1 MGKNRK
7 KGFQRKKVNH
17 LTLSPFSINT
27 VSLIIIVLFSLFV
40 FETLSFAVKEGLQ
53 KGTRIAYNQYEER
66 EKNLAK
72 VGVLQLIKS
81 IEYGRTQTVL
91 DEEFYKSEIIR
102 MMKNGTLGKD
112 SKRGFFVFDD
122 SNVCLI
128 SYDFPEMEGYALD
141 DLPVEISTG
150 SHLSE
155 YFQTLRNGEIT
166 DGYFI
171 HYYAGRSGTE
181 KTSYIAYYPQWG
193 WIVGAGYYGKDG
205 EIFKKEQEALW
216 GNFGK
221 ELNSRVMFRVLLF
234 SLFIYSIILVI
245 TVLLKKSYTTQM
257 RLNND
262 YELFRDTLEEN
273 LCVMITDA
281 EGRIQRVNHRYR
293 ELTDTEGLQIS
304 GRFFDTYIHP
314 DTRRETAI
322 SMKNTLGEKELWTGT
337 IKGLSQ
343 DGREF
348 WIQSQIK
355 PLYGINGSLNGY
367 IAVGLDMTEL
377 QTIKE
382 NLKKSAFIDSLTGC
396 GNWEKLLHDY
406 EKTDSAYIAYYN
418 IDAFSSIYQFY
429 GLESSEQILIHITE
443 KFIKMLD
450 SDESLYRIDFDTFVI
465 MHRGKEKQL
474 FITRSR
480 DRLKTVN
487 EQILNLKDLRYHIS
501 MRAGI
506 AMGAE
511 TENLVLADIAL
522 ENAKNSTEGIA
533 VLDDK
538 SIPDSMEKKSEIQ
551 KLHLIKDAM
560 VNEGLYLVYQP
571 ILNISGNY
579 IEKYECLI
587 RMKTENGEVCPSE
600 IIDLTK
606 KGRLYKKITT
616 FVIENACREFQY
628 RNEDFSI
635 NLTLEDLSEQEAVS
649 FLILNARKYQVS
661 SRLIIE
667 IVETEELRDF
677 EGLSIIINR
686 IKKEGIR
693 IAIDDFG
700 SGFSNFKY
708 LLEVNAD
715 FIKIDG
721 SLIQNLITDRRNRT
735 LVQSIVEFAKCSEMK
750 TIAEYVD
757 NPDLL
762 SILKSF
768 QIDYGQGYYIGEP
781 ETELPSEQSEK
792 PRFN

>member
-1 MGKNRK
+1 M
-7 KGFQRKKVNH
+7 
-17 LTLSPFSINT
+17 
-27 VSLIIIVLFSLFV
+27 LFSLFV

-155 YFQTLRNGEIT
+155 NFQTLRNGEIT

-245 TVLLKKSYTTQM
+245 TVLLKKSYATQM

-587 RMKTENGEVCPSE
+587 RMKTENGEVCP
-600 IIDLTK
+600 
-606 KGRLYKKITT
+606 
-616 FVIENACREFQY
+616 
-628 RNEDFSI
+628 
-635 NLTLEDLSEQEAVS
+635 
-649 FLILNARKYQVS
+649 
-661 SRLIIE
+661 
-667 IVETEELRDF
+667 
-677 EGLSIIINR
+677 
-686 IKKEGIR
+686 
-693 IAIDDFG
+693 
-700 SGFSNFKY
+700 
-708 LLEVNAD
+708 
-715 FIKIDG
+715 
-721 SLIQNLITDRRNRT
+721 
-735 LVQSIVEFAKCSEMK
+735 
-750 TIAEYVD
+750 
-757 NPDLL
+757 
-762 SILKSF
+762 
-768 QIDYGQGYYIGEP
+768 
-781 ETELPSEQSEK
+781 
-792 PRFN
+792 